1 MRLPAWQVR
10 CTAVASSHVLTLC
23 LAAVLMSGCAAPPE
37 IPRWFDGFQRFPIRT
52 ASVNGHRIAYLDE
65 GQGPP
70 LILLHG
76 YGGSMWQWE
85 YQQLP
90 LSRQFRVITPDLIG
104 SGLSDKP
111 PLDYRPE
118 ELIESIR
125 GLMDALGLPTATLIG
140 NSMGGGVAIGM
151 ALTHPDRVSRL
162 VLIDSLPD
170 HVRERL
176 VSPLMQR
183 ALNTSVPAWLAR
195 FGALFVGNRTMEA
208 VLKEIIY
215 DHTLVTPA
223 VLDRSNRNRNG
234 GYDYAPHVAPG
245 QPAPLGAAL
254 CAQAQGDPASHPDP
268 LGRTGSPFPP
278 AGRPRPPDH
287 DSAGP
292 AHHDP
297 RSRPY
302 PAVGT
307 TAGGK
312 PAHYGIPATLTAQR
326 TGHTVTEHTETTVL
340 FDGDILW
347 HCPVPA

>member
-10 CTAVASSHVLTLC
+10 CTAVASSHVLTFC
-23 LAAVLMSGCAAPPE
+23 LAAVLMSGCATPPE

-125 GLMDALGLPTATLIG
+125 GLMDAIGLPTATLIG

-176 VSPLMQR
+176 ASPLMQR

-195 FGALFVGNRTMEA
+195 FGALFVGNRTMKA
-208 VLKEIIY
+208 VLKEIIF

-223 VLDRSNRNRNG
+223 VLDRSNRNRQREDMTTPLMSLRDNLPLWEQ
-234 GYDYAPHVAPG
+234 YFAPR
-245 QPAPLGAAL
+245 LKEIR
-254 CAQAQGDPASHPDP
+254 HPTLILWGEQDR
-268 LGRTGSPFPP
+268 LFPP
-278 AGRPRPPDH
+278 QVGRDLQATIPQARLIIIPDAGH
-287 DSAGP
+287 
-292 AHHDP
+292 
-297 RSRPY
+297 
-302 PAVGT
+302 
-307 TAGGK
+307 
-312 PAHYGIPATLTAQR
+312 IPQWEQPQMVNR
-326 TGHTVTEHTETTVL
+326 YITEFL
-340 FDGDILW
+340 Q
-347 HCPVPA
+347 P